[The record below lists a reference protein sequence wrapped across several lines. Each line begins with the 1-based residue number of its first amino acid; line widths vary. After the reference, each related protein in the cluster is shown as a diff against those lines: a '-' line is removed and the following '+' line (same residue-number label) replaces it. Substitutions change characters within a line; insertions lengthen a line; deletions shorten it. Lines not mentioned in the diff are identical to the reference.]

1 MPNGAPESGQN
12 MRELRRALLG
22 ADDRKIRQIV
32 AMLDELPNPA
42 VNQGILDPIRARVA
56 SLHPPRRLRFT
67 RLLFIPLAPLLV
79 PARDWKT
86 GDPALPRSVLGPFS
100 RVVQAGLGTGVLA
113 VQKLIAGH
121 KSDAARAITL
131 AGDLLWPQAAEILAG
146 APAPDDWAETGLRP
160 EAFIALAKATA
171 AVLRRAPQLR
181 CLARAQTIG
190 ALEPDA
196 AAVNE
201 ILLNIENEPVTGRT
215 MIVQLVLM
223 QSPHAVT
230 LLRQIVA
237 SGGSAGEKASLRQA
251 IADGTAGA
259 IDALDS
265 GSGFLEEIA
274 TGSLSDAGDGAR
286 RIIAL
291 LGDLELDGGSI
302 KNRSRL
308 SEVRQKLDQACRTRF
323 ADGLR
328 DGLVT
333 PLADAAGPMDGAGQT
348 QLEACAR
355 DLRVLETAARTVG
368 DAAGYDR
375 LLRSAAEAV
384 ETIEHLSPVRKLRL
398 VEILSGPEAAEA
410 LYSTGR

>member
-1 MPNGAPESGQN
+1 
-12 MRELRRALLG
+12 
-22 ADDRKIRQIV
+22 
-32 AMLDELPNPA
+32 
-42 VNQGILDPIRARVA
+42 
-56 SLHPPRRLRFT
+56 
-67 RLLFIPLAPLLV
+67 
-79 PARDWKT
+79 
-86 GDPALPRSVLGPFS
+86 
-100 RVVQAGLGTGVLA
+100 
-113 VQKLIAGH
+113 
-121 KSDAARAITL
+121 
-131 AGDLLWPQAAEILAG
+131 
-146 APAPDDWAETGLRP
+146 
-160 EAFIALAKATA
+160 
-171 AVLRRAPQLR
+171 LRRAPQLR